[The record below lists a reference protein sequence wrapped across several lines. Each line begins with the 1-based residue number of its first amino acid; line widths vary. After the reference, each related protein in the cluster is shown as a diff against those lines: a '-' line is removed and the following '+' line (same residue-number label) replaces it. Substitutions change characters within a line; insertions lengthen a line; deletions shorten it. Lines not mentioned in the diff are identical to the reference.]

1 MILQQI
7 INGLTLGSIY
17 ALLALGYSMIF
28 GVLSFINF
36 AHGDVAM
43 FGAYVTWYVAVQLG
57 MNYGVALVAGILAAV
72 LLGIGIEFIGYRPIR
87 RASRLSAVIVS
98 MGFAFVLET
107 AVLIL
112 FGTRSLSMPTFVE
125 NTSYRIGPAVVNSIQ
140 IWILGI
146 GLVMM
151 VLLTFIINKTKM
163 GTAMRAVSLD
173 QSTSALMGINVNRT
187 ISFTFAIGSA
197 LGAISGIM
205 MASYYTVVYST
216 MGSLIGTKG
225 FSAVVLGGAGSIPGA
240 MLGGILIG
248 LIESFAG
255 TLFNANVREAA
266 SFVVLI
272 FVLLFKPSGI
282 LGKDV
287 TKE

>member
-57 MNYGVALVAGILAAV
+57 MNYGVAIVAGILAAV